1 MTTTTMAS
9 PPGGGAGLDARLIAA
24 GAFLLGLLTIGG
36 AWGSQIIG
44 GLYPCELCLEQRWA
58 YYVGLPVLLLVL
70 LLWRRLSRRMWMVGM
85 GLTIL
90 AFVWS
95 MWMSGY
101 HAGVEWGFWPGPTA
115 CTGLGV
121 TVDFSDLQNIDA
133 NRVVPCDQVQFRL
146 FGLSL
151 AGYNFLI
158 STAIVALLA
167 LALGRGRGNQGSSSI
182 SQ

>member
-1 MTTTTMAS
+1 MTS
-9 PPGGGAGLDARLIAA
+9 W
-24 GAFLLGLLTIGG
+24 GAFLLGLVTIAG

-58 YYVGLPVLLLVL
+58 YYVGLPILLLVL
-70 LLWRRLSRRMWMVGM
+70 LFWRRLTRPLWLLGM
-85 GLTIL
+85 GLAIA

-101 HAGVEWGFWPGPTA
+101 HAGVEWGFWPGPTS

-121 TVDFSDLQNIDA
+121 EVNFNDLQNIDA

-151 AGYNFLI
+151 AGFNFLI
-158 STAIVALLA
+158 STVIVA
-167 LALGRGRGNQGSSSI
+167 ALGWAVLRGRGDQGSSSM